1 MNDNKAL
8 IWFIGLILLNFFL
21 YMGKPDIHDALI
33 QMILSIG
40 K

>member
-8 IWFIGLILLNFFL
+8 IWLIGLILLSFFL

-33 QMILSIG
+33 QMIANIG